1 MTRNNEAGLR
11 SKERLFFFNNFD
23 FLLYFLF
30 WVESHCRFTSKELE
44 KYWTIG
50 QGQSQEREVQ
60 WVKQNEIALILFLVH
75 QKK

>member
-1 MTRNNEAGLR
+1 M
-11 SKERLFFFNNFD
+11 
-23 FLLYFLF
+23 
-30 WVESHCRFTSKELE
+30 SKELE